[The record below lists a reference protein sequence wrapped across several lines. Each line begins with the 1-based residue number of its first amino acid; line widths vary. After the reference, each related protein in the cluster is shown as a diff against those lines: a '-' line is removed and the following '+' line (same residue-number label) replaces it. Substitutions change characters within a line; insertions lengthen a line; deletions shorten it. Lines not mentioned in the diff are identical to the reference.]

1 MKIFKL
7 SLPILSCI
15 LLAAH
20 FSRVQNDWFAAAC
33 LVFPFILLSK
43 KEWVMRIFQVF
54 LLFGGVIWIERTLF
68 LVRMR
73 QRIGE
78 SWVRLV
84 IILGVV
90 ALFTILSAAVFNNK
104 KIQAIFKKGVAPPTH
119 SRSARCRSFG
129 GVISKVCRKNKVS
142 EGISKKGFPGST
154 LPAVISCLVT
164 AVILSIVQMKVKT
177 PVILLLERFQPG
189 AGWVEVML
197 LALYA
202 GWITEKLIDPQK
214 TPLVRSRI
222 WTLFSIVFF
231 TQLLLGLAGLEK
243 MLMTGKLHLP
253 VPALIIAGPLF
264 RGEGFFM
271 LILFGATIL
280 LVGPAWCSYLCYIG
294 AWDNLAAREKK
305 IPGSL
310 PPWRH
315 AVRIG
320 ILLLVLIAA
329 ILLRM
334 LGVPG
339 LLAVILAAVF
349 GLLGVAIMVFFS
361 RKSGA
366 MAHCITY
373 CPIGLVANWLGR
385 ISPFRLRITDSC
397 TECGA
402 CRLAC
407 RYEAL
412 NVADIEKRKP
422 GLTCTLCGDCIT
434 RCKENAL
441 EYKFLKMKPTTAR
454 YFFIVTAASLH
465 AIFLGAARL

>member
-7 SLPILSCI
+7 SLPILSCV

-54 LLFGGVIWIERTLF
+54 LLFGGIIWIERTIL

-73 QRIGE
+73 QRIGQ
-78 SWVRLV
+78 SWLRLA

-90 ALFTILSAAVFNNK
+90 AIFTILSAAVFNTK
-104 KIQAIFKKGVAPPTH
+104 KIRAIFKKGY
-119 SRSARCRSFG
+119 
-129 GVISKVCRKNKVS
+129 
-142 EGISKKGFPGST
+142 PGST

-164 AVILSIVQMKVKT
+164 AVLLSIVQMKVKT
-177 PVILLLERFQPG
+177 PVILMLERFLPG

-222 WTLFSIVFF
+222 WTLFSIAFF

-243 MLMTGKLHLP
+243 FLMTGKLHLP

-294 AWDNLAAREKK
+294 AWDNLAARAKK
-305 IPGSL
+305 IPGPL

-329 ILLRM
+329 IVLRI

-349 GLLGVAIMVFFS
+349 GLVGVAIMVLFS

-366 MAHCITY
+366 MVHCITY

-385 ISPFRLRITDSC
+385 ISPFRLRITDNC

-412 NVADIEKRKP
+412 KNTDIEKRKP

-434 RCKENAL
+434 RCKENAFA
-441 EYKFLKMKPTTAR
+441 YKFPGMKPTTAR

-465 AIFLGAARL
+465 AVFLAAARL

>member
-7 SLPILSCI
+7 SLPILSCV

-54 LLFGGVIWIERTLF
+54 LLFGGIIWIERTIL

-73 QRIGE
+73 QRIGQ
-78 SWVRLV
+78 SWLRLA

-90 ALFTILSAAVFNNK
+90 AIFTILSAAMFNNK
-104 KIQAIFKKGVAPPTH
+104 KIQTIFKKGY
-119 SRSARCRSFG
+119 
-129 GVISKVCRKNKVS
+129 
-142 EGISKKGFPGST
+142 PGST
-154 LPAVISCLVT
+154 LPAVISCIVT

-177 PVILLLERFQPG
+177 PVILLLERFLPG
-189 AGWVEVML
+189 AGWVEVMAL
-197 LALYA
+197 SLYA

-243 MLMTGKLHLP
+243 LLMTGKLHLP

-271 LILFGATIL
+271 LILFGAAIL
-280 LVGPAWCSYLCYIG
+280 LAGPAWCSYLCYIG
-294 AWDNLAAREKK
+294 AWDNLAARAKK

-315 AVRIG
+315 AARQRI
-320 ILLLVLIAA
+320 LSLVVIAA
-329 ILLRM
+329 ILLRVF
-334 LGVPG
+334 GAPG
-339 LLAVILAAVF
+339 LLAVIVAAAF
-349 GLLGVAIMVFFS
+349 GLAGVAIMVLFS
-361 RKSGA
+361 RKSGT
-366 MAHCITY
+366 MTHCITY

-385 ISPFRLRITDSC
+385 ISPFRLRITDNC

-412 NVADIEKRKP
+412 TSADIEKRKP